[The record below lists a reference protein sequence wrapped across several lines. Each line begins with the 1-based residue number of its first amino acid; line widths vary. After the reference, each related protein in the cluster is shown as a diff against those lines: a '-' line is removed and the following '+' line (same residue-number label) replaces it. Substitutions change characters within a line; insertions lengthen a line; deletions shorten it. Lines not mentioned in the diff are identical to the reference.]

1 MKRIISL
8 ILVLATAFLT
18 LTGCAFR
25 YDKKDMSKYA
35 EFDAE
40 KFYNDLQKL
49 TISLGDFSDDP
60 ATRETKVKDAVA
72 AALLKV
78 ADTTK
83 RVRGTIGNYDSVYY
97 CYYATDG
104 KNIFFANTKLDQ
116 AKPTNAQLGLSTLT
130 GVNAEIAKALTGVN
144 IENSLYTTTAG
155 DYVQYGDI
163 VSVSYIIYGSDG
175 TTIEEQVWN
184 QYLVI
189 DTDNFSQKLLENRA
203 QVGVELPNNIQVMNN
218 EGGTSKIST
227 YGNVKVESI
236 VKAATGNEEVV
247 VEGDTVRVSFTMTF
261 DATKLDKDENDK
273 YVIPEEFKGMNATVK
288 GGVLTV
294 TASYIE
300 CEIPVKPAGD
310 PEPQTEGGSEPE
322 SQPEEN
328 KSFVEQLVGKKVGS
342 TTATIIEKGV
352 TLSNGKEVDV
362 TYSDVKVHW
371 IDNTTGAPIT
381 VKYTP
386 YPEEYNASKSNEK
399 TETNSFGEAIRLNG
413 VELTYYVFPVYY
425 IDVVDALSEER
436 DEATLKAAA
445 RVILKNCYSDAISAI
460 STSFSTLKKDEYTNA
475 TAGKTV
481 SALVTE
487 LPTLISTYKDKKST
501 TGTALTSLTSAQKT
515 YATTSNDE
523 NKTKLENAE
532 TTYQVAK
539 DAEILAE
546 GTLNAKIEEIVACKS
561 GETSILTAI
570 SSDYKQYQYDTL
582 DAAYRKTTRTNL
594 AKAITE
600 ILKSSVTFKDNLPK
614 RAVKQA
620 YNALMDSYQ
629 YKFYE
634 GNFSGTDSTTTI
646 TNYSYYG
653 GNFNNYLIATV
664 VGSEGTLK
672 DAKNKVME
680 DAKEAVKDIMYVY
693 IFTQMVENAWDT
705 ELSLTKEEK
714 HNVEDNLA
722 YQAYY
727 YEMYGYVFEYD
738 IDEAYN
744 GAQFDKVM
752 GYLLAA
758 KEVENDKGVKVDS
771 YANVQFN
778 K

>member
-60 ATRETKVKDAVA
+60 ATREIKVKDAVA

-83 RVRGTIGNYDSVYY
+83 RVYGTIGNYDSVSY

-144 IENSLYTTTAG
+144 IQNNLYTTTAG

-163 VSVSYIIYGSDG
+163 VSVSYNKYGSDG
-175 TTIEEQVWN
+175 KTIEEQVWN
-184 QYLVI
+184 QYLEI
-189 DTDNFSQKLLENRA
+189 GKDDFSKKLLENRA
-203 QVGVELPNNIQVMNN
+203 QVGVELPTNITVMTN
-218 EGGTSKIST
+218 EGKVDKFNN

-236 VKAATGNEEVV
+236 VKAATGNEDVV
-247 VEGDTVRVSFTMTF
+247 VEGNTVRVSFTMTF
-261 DATKLDKDENDK
+261 DATKLDKDENGK
-273 YVIPEEFKGMNATVK
+273 YIIPEEFKAMNATVK

-294 TASYIE
+294 TVSYME
-300 CEIPVKPAGD
+300 CEIPAKPAGE
-310 PEPQTEGGSEPE
+310 PEPQTEGGSE
-322 SQPEEN
+322 PEEN
-328 KSFVEQLVGKKVGS
+328 KSFVEQLVGQKVGS
-342 TTATIIEKGV
+342 TIATIIEKGV
-352 TLSNGKEVDV
+352 DLPNGNKVDV
-362 TYSDVKVHW
+362 TYSDVKLHW
-371 IDNTTGAPIT
+371 IDNTDGAPII

-386 YPEEYNASKSNEK
+386 YPEEYNASQSNEK

-445 RVILKNCYSDAISAI
+445 RVILKDCYSDAISAI

-487 LPTLISTYKDKKST
+487 LPTLLSTYKDKKST
-501 TGTALTSLTSAQKT
+501 TSTALTSLTSAQKT
-515 YATTSNDE
+515 YATTANDE
-523 NKTKLENAE
+523 NKKKLENAE

-539 DAEILAE
+539 NAEIVAE
-546 GTLNAKIEEIVACKS
+546 GTLNAKIEEIMACKS

-634 GNFSGTDSTTTI
+634 GNFSGTNSTTTI

-680 DAKEAVKDIMYVY
+680 DAKEAVKDIMYIY

-752 GYLLAA
+752 GYLLATE
-758 KEVENDKGVKVDS
+758 EVENDKGVKVDS